1 MRLLLLSLRYV
12 NERPILNFDLTGKL
26 TDYCNFNTPTLEIA
40 LPSGTIFLNKR
51 DYIDKWKV
59 YEDPQNPKCF
69 FIVASYK
76 LVNKKT
82 AFNYLMNYAIS
93 KIEKTVS
100 TLSSRVDN
108 LQSLKQKLQKELVAA

>member
-1 MRLLLLSLRYV
+1 
-12 NERPILNFDLTGKL
+12 
-26 TDYCNFNTPTLEIA
+26 
-40 LPSGTIFLNKR
+40 LNKR
-51 DYIDKWKV
+51 DYVDKWKV